1 MCSTFG
7 QFWTSFSQ
15 LADFEVEGCWVVGVE
30 LDDIFGFGGLCEEGG
45 YSEEVEE
52 EIYLAVFE

>member
-1 MCSTFG
+1 VFHI
-7 QFWTSFSQ
+7 WPILDKLFS
-15 LADFEVEGCWVVGVE
+15 AGRFEVEGCWVVGVE